1 MNGHANNTVE
11 SILPIAVFLLPLA
24 AAGAIV
30 LGRNLKRWFWHTAAI
45 LGSATTLGVSAAIAR
60 EVLAGNVLI
69 SWSNQLR
76 VDGLS
81 SLLAVLIGLIG
92 FIATVYS
99 LQYMTHGHSSEQT
112 PQDNPAQRRLW
123 IYYSLLLSF
132 IGTMQWGC
140 VTNNVIVLYVAV
152 EATTLASGLLV
163 SYYWDKRALEAGY
176 KYLMLLTVGLTFAL
190 FGCVL
195 LYAAAAATGKITSAN
210 ALLLSELTGVG
221 HLIPAGTAMMTVAF
235 LVVGFGTKAGI
246 APFHPWLP
254 DAHAEAPTPISV
266 LLSALMIKVA
276 AYALARTVSMFYT
289 TTPALSVFIVA
300 MGAFTM
306 VVGIVMALAQDDLKR
321 MLAFSSVSQMGYIVA
336 GLGLGTYLGIYGGLF
351 HLFNHTVFKSLLF
364 LCIGALIYS
373 TGGLR
378 RISQMSG
385 MSKLT
390 PITALCF
397 FVGALS
403 IGGFPPF
410 NGFMSKFTIFLALI
424 DKGMIWAAIIG
435 MVTSLLTI
443 TCLVRA
449 AYSVF
454 WGNTRVEGVTGNPGP
469 QEVPVSMWSGMVF
482 LAGLSLLIGLYPALI
497 YPILNSATQ
506 CILKIMGTT

>member
-1 MNGHANNTVE
+1 MKEQVVNTVE
-11 SILPIAVFLLPLA
+11 STLPVAIFILPLV

-30 LGRNLKRWFWHTAAI
+30 LARRLSRWVWETAAVI
-45 LGSATTLGVSAAIAR
+45 GAIGTLGISAGIAR
-60 EVLAGNVLI
+60 AVLADTVLVA
-69 SWSNQLR
+69 WGNQLR

-81 SLLAVLIGLIG
+81 ALLSVLVGMIAL
-92 FIATVYS
+92 IATVYS
-99 LQYMTHGHSSEQT
+99 LRYMAHEQSSEQPVAT
-112 PQDNPAQRRLW
+112 NLGGRRLW
-123 IYYSLLLSF
+123 VYYALLLLF
-132 IGTMQWGC
+132 VGTMEWGC

-163 SYYWDKRALEAGY
+163 SFYWDKRALEAGY

-195 LYAAAAATGKITSAN
+195 LYAAAAATGKITGSD
-210 ALLLSELTGVG
+210 ALLLSELKAVG
-221 HLIPAGTAMMTVAF
+221 HWVPAGTAMITVAF

-276 AYALARTVSMFYT
+276 AYALARTVSIFYSA
-289 TTPALSVFIVA
+289 TPALSVFVVA

-336 GLGLGTYLGIYGGLF
+336 GLGVGTYIGIYGGLF
-351 HLFNHTVFKSLLF
+351 HLVNHTVFKSLLF
-364 LCIGALIYS
+364 LCVGALIYS

-385 MSKLT
+385 MSKWM
-390 PITALCF
+390 PITGLCF

-403 IGGFPPF
+403 IGGLPPF
-410 NGFMSKFTIFLALI
+410 NGFISKFTIFLALV
-424 DKGMIWAAIIG
+424 DKGMIWAAVIG
-435 MVTSLLTI
+435 MITSLLTI
-443 TCLVRA
+443 TCLVHA
-449 AYSVF
+449 AYAVF
-454 WGNTRVEGVTGNPGP
+454 WGNARVEGLSHNPGP
-469 QEVPVSMWSGMVF
+469 KEVPVSMWAGMVF
-482 LAGLSLLIGLYPALI
+482 LASVSLLLGVFPAVI
-497 YPILNSATQ
+497 YPILDSATKCVLQ
-506 CILKIMGTT
+506 IMGTS